1 MGAIAPGHLIIL
13 VAVLLLLFGARRLP
27 EIGRGIGQ
35 GMREFK
41 ESLTGDRHEREPE
54 ADARPAD
61 APPSREAQDA
71 VAAGQVPP
79 PPAPEAAQSEE
90 ANRPRSG

>member
-41 ESLTGDRHEREPE
+41 ESLTGDRREREPE
-54 ADARPAD
+54 GGAPSDD
-61 APPSREAQDA
+61 APPRRDAQDA

-79 PPAPEAAQSEE
+79 PPASEAARSEE